1 MGDFMK
7 KAKDFVDKHEKQV
20 DQGIKKVGDQVDRR
34 TGNKYGSQIDKG
46 VDMAQRRTGQGDTG
60 R

>member
-7 KAKDFVDKHEKQV
+7 KARDFVDKHEKQV
-20 DQGIKKVGDQVDRR
+20 DQAVEKVGEQVDRR
-34 TGNKYGSQIDKG
+34 TGNKHGSQIDKG
-46 VDMAQRRTGQGDTG
+46 VDMVQRRTGQGDTG